1 MSDAYAEAGG
11 RIYRDIQQR
20 IADYIRRTG
29 GIRPKA
35 VVVARHERGAV
46 MRHLGMQQNDD
57 TRTTSEDRIAGVL
70 LVVLEDSVF
79 TDRATN
85 QIKEIP

>member
-35 VVVARHERGAV
+35 IVVARHERGAL
-46 MRHLGMQQNDD
+46 MHHLGMKPTDD
-57 TRTTSEDRIAGVL
+57 TLPTSEARIAGVL

-79 TDRATN
+79 TDRAAN
-85 QIKEIP
+85 QIKETT